1 MAVAG
6 MVLGIIG
13 LVLFWFPFVGWLVSL
28 LGVIFGGVGIGK
40 ANKVGKGKGAAIAG
54 LVCGAL
60 GLVIGVVLYIL
71 AVMAVKHTA
80 DHLNGL

>member
-6 MVLGIIG
+6 MVLGIIA
-13 LVLFWFPFVGWLVSL
+13 LVLCWIPFLGWILGL

-40 ANKVGKGKGAAIAG
+40 ANRVGKGKGAAVAG

-60 GLVIGVVLYIL
+60 SIVIGIALFVWALHVAKTTVEMHNY
-71 AVMAVKHTA
+71 
-80 DHLNGL
+80 